1 MVAAGVDDGAVSHL
15 VVAAGVDDGA
25 VSHLVVAAGVDDG
38 ALLTVSRLR
47 RLSARLIAEDK

>member
-1 MVAAGVDDGAVSHL
+1 MAAGVDDGP
-15 VVAAGVDDGA
+15 